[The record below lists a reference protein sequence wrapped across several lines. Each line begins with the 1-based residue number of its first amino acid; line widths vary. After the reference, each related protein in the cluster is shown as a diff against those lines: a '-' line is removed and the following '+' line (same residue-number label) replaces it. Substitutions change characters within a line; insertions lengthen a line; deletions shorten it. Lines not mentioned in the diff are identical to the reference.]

1 MRLKLRILLLLA
13 LVTLACYSAAGAAR
27 SLQPPLQ
34 RLLPEEVYADLSR
47 SAPKARFYLGGREGY
62 VAVFQGK
69 RDRLP
74 LALTGIELQSL
85 RRADRAMLEKGIP
98 VSDELALLQ
107 LLEDL
112 GS

>member
-1 MRLKLRILLLLA
+1 MKLKLRMVLLLGLIS
-13 LVTLACYSAAGAAR
+13 LACYSAAGAAR

-34 RLLPEEVYADLSR
+34 RLLPEAIYEDLSR
-47 SAPKARFYLGGREGY
+47 SAPRARFYLGGREGY

-69 RDRLP
+69 RDRVP
-74 LALTGIELQSL
+74 LSLTGIELQSL
-85 RRADRAMLEKGIP
+85 RLADRAMLEKGIP
-98 VSDELALLQ
+98 VSDEEALLQ